1 MQTLFTPVEAAK
13 MLCLSELTLRK
24 WRWEG
29 KGPRFIKLGRKVAY
43 KQEDI
48 YEWVDSQSR
57 VSTSDTGHSL
67 Q

>member
-1 MQTLFTPVEAAK
+1 MIELVTPLQAAE

-29 KGPRFIKLGRKVAY
+29 KGPRFIKVGRKVAY
-43 KQEDI
+43 KKTDL

-57 VSTSDTGHSL
+57 ASTSDSGEI